1 MSAQPTR
8 RAARGRWLAIAASVV
23 VVATVAS
30 ALITIGPPAQQR
42 RVAMDARRTTDLIRL
57 ANVIEIRGGRD
68 QKLPAAL
75 TDLEGAG
82 QWQSIKDP
90 ESGAPYGYAVT
101 GDRSYRL
108 CAVFAT
114 ATRAGDVGDG
124 SGNGEWSH
132 PAGRYC
138 FNRNIKKD

>member
-1 MSAQPTR
+1 MSTQPAR

-30 ALITIGPPAQQR
+30 ALIVIGPPAQQR

-75 TDLEGAG
+75 P
-82 QWQSIKDP
+82 DP
-90 ESGAPYGYAVT
+90 ESGAPDGYAVT

-114 ATRAGDVGDG
+114 ATRAGDVADR
-124 SGNGEWSH
+124 SSNGEWSH

-138 FNRNIKKD
+138 FSRNIKKD